1 MLEVGRSDPSTGIT
15 KPSVYLRQ
23 LSLPVNKTCVRFN
36 LRYVCEAASRNTRTR
51 VGAVIFAYAGG
62 RTELVDLVVDGNLRV
77 ASWGGGG
84 GALELGCDPGALLE
98 AVTIRL
104 DAADVQ
110 VGVFEALVGERGSVE
125 NAPTSEAKPQ
135 TQAPKP

>member
-1 MLEVGRSDPSTGIT
+1 
-15 KPSVYLRQ
+15 
-23 LSLPVNKTCVRFN
+23 
-36 LRYVCEAASRNTRTR
+36 
-51 VGAVIFAYAGG
+51 
-62 RTELVDLVVDGNLRV
+62 LVDLVVDGNLRG